1 MILPLS
7 FPSMKPAAL
16 AALALLLAGCA
27 ATQVDVEPVQK
38 VDVPKQWGDG
48 SGANGK
54 DGAVQL
60 VLDTDWWK
68 QFGSAEL
75 SSLVNE
81 GRLTTVPGRG
91 TVVTRP
97 RVESN
102 LHLASFTQDMR
113 QRGHRPSTEVLTSV
127 VVAAG
132 EATAKALGVSPGE
145 RLWEIERLRLADD
158 EPMAHDVS
166 CYPEAVFPALGDE
179 DLSGSIYAILEATY
193 GVVITDAQQ
202 TTWAEQAGHTYA
214 HLLEVAE
221 TAPVMVFDR
230 VGSSSEGPVEH
241 TISRYRGDRYQL
253 SMSLQRGPSTR

>member
-1 MILPLS
+1 MFNDSLLPKHAQLR
-7 FPSMKPAAL
+7 AAL
-16 AALALLLAGCA
+16 LKTIEDELQPGAMIPSERDLTTRYDVSRATVRAAI
-27 ATQVDVEPVQK
+27 
-38 VDVPKQWGDG
+38 
-48 SGANGK
+48 
-54 DGAVQL
+54 
-60 VLDTDWWK
+60 
-68 QFGSAEL
+68 

-113 QRGHRPSTEVLTSV
+113 QRGHRPSTEVLAAAIV
-127 VVAAG
+127 QAG
-132 EATAKALGVSPGE
+132 EATAKALGVNPGE
-145 RLWEIERLRLADD
+145 PLWEIERLRLADD
-158 EPMAHDVS
+158 EPMAHEVS
-166 CYPEAVFPALGDE
+166 WYPEAVFPALGDE

-193 GVVITDAQQ
+193 GVVITDAHQ
-202 TTWAEQAGHTYA
+202 TTWAEQAGPTYA

-230 VGSSSEGPVEH
+230 VGSSSEGPVEQ

>member
-1 MILPLS
+1 MLNDGLLPKHVQLR
-7 FPSMKPAAL
+7 AAL
-16 AALALLLAGCA
+16 LKTIEEDLQPGAMIPSERDLTTRYDVSRATVRAAI
-27 ATQVDVEPVQK
+27 
-38 VDVPKQWGDG
+38 
-48 SGANGK
+48 
-54 DGAVQL
+54 
-60 VLDTDWWK
+60 
-68 QFGSAEL
+68 

-113 QRGHRPSTEVLTSV
+113 QRGHRPSTEVLSAS

-132 EATAKALGVSPGE
+132 EATAKALGVNPGE
-145 RLWEIERLRLADD
+145 QVWEIERLRLADD
-158 EPMAHDVS
+158 EPMAHEVS
-166 CYPEAVFPALGDE
+166 WYPESVFPALDDE

-193 GVVITDAQQ
+193 GVVITDAHQ
-202 TTWAEQAGHTYA
+202 TTWAEQAGPTYA

-230 VGSSSEGPVEH
+230 VGSSSEGPVEQ

-253 SMSLQRGPSTR
+253 SMSLHRGPSAR

>member
-1 MILPLS
+1 MLNDSLLPKHAQLR
-7 FPSMKPAAL
+7 AAL
-16 AALALLLAGCA
+16 LKTIEEDLQPGAMIPSERDLTTRYDVSRATVRAAI
-27 ATQVDVEPVQK
+27 
-38 VDVPKQWGDG
+38 
-48 SGANGK
+48 
-54 DGAVQL
+54 
-60 VLDTDWWK
+60 
-68 QFGSAEL
+68 

-113 QRGHRPSTEVLTSV
+113 QRGHRPSTEVLSCEV
-127 VVAAG
+127 VGAG
-132 EATAKALGVSPGE
+132 ESTAKALGISPGDPV
-145 RLWEIERLRLADD
+145 WEIERLRLADD
-158 EPMAHDVS
+158 EPMAHEIS
-166 CYPEAVFPALGDE
+166 WYPEALFPGLGDE
-179 DLSGSIYAILEATY
+179 DLSGSIYAIFESTY

-202 TTWAEQAGHTYA
+202 TTWAEQAGNAYA
-214 HLLEVAE
+214 DLLEVAE

-230 VGSSSEGPVEH
+230 VGSSSDGPVEQ

>member
-1 MILPLS
+1 MLNDSLLPKHAQLR
-7 FPSMKPAAL
+7 AAL
-16 AALALLLAGCA
+16 LKTIDEELQPGAMIPSERDLTSRYDVSRATVRAAI
-27 ATQVDVEPVQK
+27 
-38 VDVPKQWGDG
+38 
-48 SGANGK
+48 
-54 DGAVQL
+54 
-60 VLDTDWWK
+60 
-68 QFGSAEL
+68 

-113 QRGHRPSTEVLTSV
+113 QRGHRPSTEVLSCAV
-127 VVAAG
+127 VDASEV
-132 EATAKALGVSPGE
+132 TAKALGVSPGE

-158 EPMAHDVS
+158 EPMAHEIS
-166 CYPEAVFPALGDE
+166 WYPEALFPALGGE
-179 DLSGSIYAILEATY
+179 DLSGSIYAIFESTY

-202 TTWAEQAGHTYA
+202 TTWAEQAGPAYA

-230 VGSSSEGPVEH
+230 VGSSSDGPVEQ

-253 SMSLQRGPSTR
+253 SMSLHRGPSTR

>member
-1 MILPLS
+1 MLNDGLLPKHVQLR
-7 FPSMKPAAL
+7 AAL
-16 AALALLLAGCA
+16 LKTIEEDLQPGAMIPSERDLTTRYDVSRATVRAAI
-27 ATQVDVEPVQK
+27 
-38 VDVPKQWGDG
+38 
-48 SGANGK
+48 
-54 DGAVQL
+54 
-60 VLDTDWWK
+60 
-68 QFGSAEL
+68 

-113 QRGHRPSTEVLTSV
+113 QRGHRPSTEVLSATV
-127 VVAAG
+127 VGAG

-145 RLWEIERLRLADD
+145 SVWEIERLRLADD
-158 EPMAHDVS
+158 EPMAHEVS
-166 CYPEAVFPALGDE
+166 WYPESLFPALGDE
-179 DLSGSIYAILEATY
+179 DLSGSIYAILEAAY
-193 GVVITDAQQ
+193 GLVITDAHQ

-230 VGSSSEGPVEH
+230 VGSSNEGPVEQ

-253 SMSLQRGPSTR
+253 SMSLQRGPSAR